1 MVNKPQ
7 IATLPC
13 RDCGRTIEVIVGSR
27 RKVCEECE
35 LIAEIRGGKLGGRP
49 RKEKDYED
57 RPR

>member
-1 MVNKPQ
+1 MDTKPQ

-27 RKVCEECE
+27 RRLCEECE

-49 RKEKDYED
+49 RKEKINDMQ
-57 RPR
+57 